1 MLCPSSRVVSPLGLL
16 AATSGLLRSFIIIT
30 SIEAIDDKL
39 RLDPER
45 FCRGGAQEV
54 VIRRL
59 QARAD
64 SVFVRSALVWIE
76 HACQ

>member
-16 AATSGLLRSFIIIT
+16 AATSGLLRGFIIIT
-30 SIEAIDDKL
+30 SIEAIDDQ
-39 RLDPER
+39 RWLDPER
-45 FCRGGAQEV
+45 LCRGGAQKV

-59 QARAD
+59 KARAD
-64 SVFVRSALVWIE
+64 RVIVRGALVRIE